1 MIRRSFLKH
10 LAVLPL
16 AAAAVPSTAGAAEG
30 KLKIMIKNAWDRTT
44 RPKPHFHFC
53 AATPFLRP
61 ATKSKSFFSAKRYLS
76 FENQ

>member
-44 RPKPHFHFC
+44 RPKPHFHFFT
-53 AATPFLRP
+53 AMRFPKP
-61 ATKSKSFFSAKRYLS
+61 ATKFKSFFSAKR
-76 FENQ
+76 FH